1 MSKNRSPLFVVF
13 TISTLV
19 ALSTCAVVAIYNW
32 QMTDEVDIRFLF
44 FTILIVFLLSFIVSR
59 FFIKR
64 YISERLNPIY
74 SLVRKRPGKTEDLQ
88 NVNLNADVFGNLN
101 GEVKEWMED
110 KNEEIQ
116 SIKNLEQYRKD
127 YVGNI
132 SHELKTPLTSVQGY
146 IHTLLEEVED
156 PAIRRK
162 FLEKAALNTDRL
174 IQIVDDLETIT
185 RIESGTDIIEFED
198 FDLKELLED
207 VLEDLAFSSKDRNIT
222 LELNDGSLSSYLAK
236 GDKEAIRQV
245 LNNLLIN
252 SIKYGIQNGVSTV
265 KIYDIAENFLIEVID
280 NGSGIE
286 SKHLPH
292 LFDRFYRI
300 DKSRNRNIGGSGL
313 GLSIVKHIIEAH
325 NQTIHVKSQV
335 GEGTSF
341 SFTLAKA

>member
-1 MSKNRSPLFVVF
+1 MSRTRSPLHVVVM
-13 TISTLV
+13 ISFLV
-19 ALSTCAVVAIYNW
+19 AALSCILSVFYTYSASNTIQYKLPVISFFAV
-32 QMTDEVDIRFLF
+32 
-44 FTILIVFLLSFIVSR
+44 FISCFIISR
-59 FFIKR
+59 YFIKK
-64 YISERLNPIY
+64 YISQRLNPIY
-74 SLVRKRPGKTEDLQ
+74 SLVRKRPGETEDLK
-88 NVNLNADVFGNLN
+88 NVNLQTDIFGNLN
-101 GEVKEWMED
+101 GEVKEWMEN
-110 KNEEIQ
+110 KNQELQ

-156 PAIRRK
+156 PTIRRK
-162 FLEKAALNTDRL
+162 FLEKAAVNTDRL

-185 RIESGTDIIEFED
+185 RIESGTNVIVFDEFN
-198 FDLKELLED
+198 LKALMED
-207 VLEDLAFSSKDRNIT
+207 VIEDLSFAVQDKNIT
-222 LELNDGSLSSYLAK
+222 LNFNPGNLSSYLAK

-252 SIKYGIQNGVSTV
+252 SIKYGDKNGTSTV
-265 KIYDIAENFLIEVID
+265 KFYDMVDNFLIEVTD
-280 NGSGIE
+280 NGVGIE
-286 SKHLPH
+286 AVHLPH
-292 LFDRFYRI
+292 IFDRFYRV

-341 SFTLAKA
+341 SFTLEKV

>member
-1 MSKNRSPLFVVF
+1 MSRTRSPLHVVVM
-13 TISTLV
+13 ISFLV
-19 ALSTCAVVAIYNW
+19 AALSCILSVFYTYSESNTIQYKLPVISFFAVFV
-32 QMTDEVDIRFLF
+32 
-44 FTILIVFLLSFIVSR
+44 SCFIISR
-59 FFIKR
+59 YFIKK
-64 YISERLNPIY
+64 YISQRLNPIY
-74 SLVRKRPGKTEDLQ
+74 SLVRKRPGETEDLK
-88 NVNLNADVFGNLN
+88 NVNLQTDIFGNLN
-101 GEVKEWMED
+101 GEVKEWMEN
-110 KNEEIQ
+110 KNQELQ

-156 PAIRRK
+156 PTIRRK
-162 FLEKAALNTDRL
+162 FLEKAAVNTDRL

-185 RIESGTDIIEFED
+185 RIESGTNVIVFDEFN
-198 FDLKELLED
+198 LKALMED
-207 VLEDLAFSSKDRNIT
+207 VIEDLSFAVQDKNIT
-222 LELNDGSLSSYLAK
+222 LNFNPGNLSSYLAK

-252 SIKYGIQNGVSTV
+252 SIKYGDKNGTSTV
-265 KIYDIAENFLIEVID
+265 KFYDMVDNFLIEVTD
-280 NGSGIE
+280 NGVGIE
-286 SKHLPH
+286 AVHLPH
-292 LFDRFYRI
+292 IFDRFYRV

-341 SFTLAKA
+341 SFTLEKV

>member
-1 MSKNRSPLFVVF
+1 MSRTRSPLHVVVM
-13 TISTLV
+13 ISFLV
-19 ALSTCAVVAIYNW
+19 AALSCILSIFYTSSYSNTFEYTLPVIS
-32 QMTDEVDIRFLF
+32 F
-44 FTILIVFLLSFIVSR
+44 FSVFILCFIISR
-59 FFIKR
+59 YFIKK
-64 YISERLNPIY
+64 YISQRLNPIY
-74 SLVRKRPGKTEDLQ
+74 SLVRKRPGETEDLQ
-88 NVNLNADVFGNLN
+88 NVNLQTDVFGNLN
-101 GEVKEWMED
+101 GEVKEWMES
-110 KNEEIQ
+110 KNQELQ

-162 FLEKAALNTDRL
+162 FLEKAAVNTDRL

-185 RIESGTDIIEFED
+185 RIESGTNVIVFDEFN
-198 FDLKELLED
+198 LKALTED
-207 VLEDLAFSSKDRNIT
+207 VIEDLSFAVQDKNIT
-222 LELNDGSLSSYLAK
+222 LNFNPGNLASYLAK

-252 SIKYGIQNGVSTV
+252 SIKYGDNNGTSTV
-265 KIYDIAENFLIEVID
+265 KFYDMVDNFLIEVTD
-280 NGSGIE
+280 NGVGIE
-286 SKHLPH
+286 AVHLPH
-292 LFDRFYRI
+292 IFDRFYRI

-335 GEGTSF
+335 GEGTRF
-341 SFTLAKA
+341 SFTLGKV